1 MLTFITLSVIIT
13 TSNNTGGD
21 KLDLRFVRKSQGLRQ
36 IDLAQAANISQSLV
50 VKIEQGERKPSVKVA
65 KRIAAVLGFDW
76 TEFFKE

>member
-1 MLTFITLSVIIT
+1 MTFITLSVIIT

-21 KLDLRFVRKSQGLRQ
+21 KLDLRFVRKSKGLRQ
-36 IDLAQAANISQSLV
+36 TDLAQAANISQSLV